1 MVNDN
6 VYIAVL
12 HYPAVNKEGK
22 WVCTSFTTLDFHDI
36 ARPARTYELAAYY
49 IVQPFEAQQFII
61 KEQLKYWT
69 EGFGATFNPRRSMA
83 GRMVRV
89 ASSLTEVMEDIK
101 REKGVY
107 PKLIGTSAKRYPQTV
122 SYSQMRQIIDKKEDV
137 FLILLGTGWGMPT
150 ELVESCDYVLEP
162 ILGAGDY
169 NHLSVRNAAAII
181 MDRLFSPNR
190 CK

>member
-1 MVNDN
+1 MINN
-6 VYIAVL
+6 HVYICVL
-12 HYPAVNKEGK
+12 HYPAVNKEGR

-49 IVQPFEAQQFII
+49 IVQPLEAQQFII
-61 KEQLKYWT
+61 EQQLKYWT

-83 GRMVRV
+83 GSMVRI
-89 ASSLTEVMEDIK
+89 ASSLTEVIEQINK
-101 REKGVY
+101 EKGVY
-107 PKLIGTSAKRYPQTV
+107 PKLIATSAKIYPQTV
-122 SYSQMRQIIDKKEDV
+122 SYSRMREIIDKREDV
-137 FLILLGTGWGMPT
+137 FLILLGTGWGMPS

-162 ILGAGDY
+162 ILGAGNY